1 MAGYSS
7 GPLERIRRVPSNQL
21 VSCRIQ
27 DHQFYWMC
35 HLFPVKVW
43 KKPKLSPSD
52 ESKLVR
58 MFRNNSKLLEHQHDR
73 QRLSDFLKMTRGIFI
88 GVGVSSSNQ
97 RTLHQ
102 LSSTMLVQSKK
113 WLNNKE
119 GELPP
124 NSSASPQISSQ
135 KVKTLTQLNIPMGQ

>member
-1 MAGYSS
+1 MKEFVGFLQISWFPAES
-7 GPLERIRRVPSNQL
+7 RIISFIGCVTT
-21 VSCRIQ
+21 
-27 DHQFYWMC
+27 F
-35 HLFPVKVW
+35 W

-73 QRLSDFLKMTRGIFI
+73 QRLSYFLKMSRGIFI

-135 KVKTLTQLNIPMGQ
+135 KVKTLTQLNVPMGQ